1 MLGNTSPS
9 PPLPAP
15 LAYPTMA
22 DEHTGLDIQFFQP
35 GLKVWVD
42 TPYAEGERLS
52 QRDYDSE
59 KSGSPIF
66 VPALVTARKD
76 GSVECKTNYEPSK
89 TVTVTFA
96 GKKEPPVYPINEVM
110 NLDNMEHFAHLH
122 PPALLRNVHVRFEEK
137 QICKYPPAPLAP
149 PHLVIL
155 VLARSPTCAERRAR
169 CL

>member
-1 MLGNTSPS
+1 
-9 PPLPAP
+9 
-15 LAYPTMA
+15 MA

-155 VLARSPTCAERRAR
+155 VLARSPTCAQNAAR
-169 CL
+169 DVFNSVAD